1 MAAQILEKEASYY
14 DQYDQLYKIERKY
27 VDTIRKNQNYIRI
40 RKDEIISIKRS
51 EYQRNDTLIVEEVY
65 YRFLA
70 IKSRIDSF
78 RDAPMTKIWL
88 EENSDTVKISF
99 HIYADDFK
107 CIGDTFIVTNIKEYL
122 DSLQYTNYIDEYL
135 FSQHYTEHNYLD
147 TVLTGKFD
155 FNNFIIQPI
164 EEAYSYYVNN
174 KLVKVE
180 FFNNNKQH
188 SEQNCTYGTNN
199 MICKRYFH
207 KDSIIL
213 YQIDS
218 LIWNHDTS
226 IVMDYTSR
234 LDWEESYMSIYSIWD
249 QIIQYTDESYNWM
262 RKYMEVENM
271 LNELILSNILYND
284 QLFSIALY
292 RFDRIKENSFLSAR
306 GDHFNYTYLYDN
318 SNRITEQKKFR
329 NNELSYKVVYTFF

>member
-27 VDTIRKNQNYIRI
+27 VDTIQKNQNYIRI

-188 SEQNCTYGTNN
+188 SEQNCT
-199 MICKRYFH
+199 
-207 KDSIIL
+207 
-213 YQIDS
+213 
-218 LIWNHDTS
+218 
-226 IVMDYTSR
+226 
-234 LDWEESYMSIYSIWD
+234 
-249 QIIQYTDESYNWM
+249 
-262 RKYMEVENM
+262 
-271 LNELILSNILYND
+271 
-284 QLFSIALY
+284 
-292 RFDRIKENSFLSAR
+292 
-306 GDHFNYTYLYDN
+306 
-318 SNRITEQKKFR
+318 
-329 NNELSYKVVYTFF
+329 